1 MPAKKDFWSYDL
13 FADSVI
19 KLFATVIIAAV
30 SNGSF
35 RVCRRNMRK

>member
-35 RVCRRNMRK
+35 RVSRRNMLK